1 MFLCAA
7 CNQPTTSATQ
17 PDGWVNWSCPCG
29 RTCGILAPYGKID
42 LRPGDVIFD
51 GTIVFSESFDQS

>member
-7 CNQPTTSATQ
+7 CNQPTTSTIQ

-29 RTCGILAPYGKID
+29 RTSGVLAPYGTFD
-42 LRPGDVIFD
+42 LQPGDVILD
-51 GTIVFSESFDQS
+51 GTIVFSESFEQL